1 MGKHLTGGL
10 IGAELNNLMQ
20 YTSHAP
26 PWLLHLLKTSFFMPC
41 SRHADSNKSECNQY
55 CLDCMGPALCPSCLG
70 HHKDHHIIQIRRS
83 SYHDVV
89 RVSEIQRVLDLN
101 GIQSYIINSARVIFI
116 NGRPQLRQGKGVTN
130 NCEICDRSLLDAFRF
145 CSLGCKLAGII
156 RYHPEMTF
164 LLEQSK
170 VNGLHVQ
177 CDDNNNAAGNKYH
190 NKSPKASIAEE
201 ANSLCK
207 RPRSIIGD
215 YVLKPKLNAL
225 RMMTLV
231 EDADNESEMS
241 SEMLSSSFMS
251 GEIKGPAGTND
262 NYQFDW
268 VEAYRVS
275 MELSMFNHHKAKLS
289 KLSPISTLHYYDSAA
304 NYTESISPPTPP
316 PIHRRSPNRRKGIPQ
331 RAHMGV

>member
-1 MGKHLTGGL
+1 MIMGKHLINGGL
-10 IGAELNNLMQ
+10 LAAELKNLMQ

-41 SRHADSNKSECNQY
+41 SIHADTNKSECNQY
-55 CLDCMGPALCPSCLG
+55 CLDCMGPALCPSCLVR
-70 HHKDHHIIQIRRS
+70 HKDHHVIQIRRS

-89 RVSEIQRVLDLN
+89 RVSEIQRALDLN

-130 NCEICDRSLLDAFRF
+130 NCKICDRSLLDAFRF

-156 RYHPEMTF
+156 RYYPEMTF

-170 VNGLHVQ
+170 PGVNVH
-177 CDDNNNAAGNKYH
+177 CEDNNIASSI
-190 NKSPKASIAEE
+190 NKSTKGSDAEE

-207 RPRSIIGD
+207 RPRSIVSNHIP
-215 YVLKPKLNAL
+215 KPKLAVRTNNRL
-225 RMMTLV
+225 STFI
-231 EDADNESEMS
+231 EDADDESELS
-241 SEMLSSSFMS
+241 SEMICSNFMTREL
-251 GEIKGPAGTND
+251 GGVK
-262 NYQFDW
+262 YQFDW

-275 MELSMFNHHKAKLS
+275 MEISKYNHHKAKLS
-289 KLSPISTLHYYDSAA
+289 KLSPISTLHFYNGGA
-304 NYTESISPPTPP
+304 NYPDSISPPTPP
-316 PIHRRSPNRRKGIPQ
+316 PIHRRSPNRRKGIPH

>member
-1 MGKHLTGGL
+1 M
-10 IGAELNNLMQ
+10 E

-41 SRHADSNKSECNQY
+41 TLHADSNKSECNQY
-55 CLDCMGPALCPSCLG
+55 CLDCMGHALCPSCLPS
-70 HHKDHHIIQIRRS
+70 HKDHHVIQIRRS

-164 LLEQSK
+164 LLEQSTK
-170 VNGLHVQ
+170 PLNVQNVYNGSI
-177 CDDNNNAAGNKYH
+177 
-190 NKSPKASIAEE
+190 KSMKSSDVEE
-201 ANSLCK
+201 TNTHCK
-207 RPRSIIGD
+207 RPRS
-215 YVLKPKLNAL
+215 LSTSNAKMQKPG
-225 RMMTLV
+225 MTNV
-231 EDADNESEMS
+231 MEHEDAEDDESGLS
-241 SEMLSSSFMS
+241 SEL
-251 GEIKGPAGTND
+251 INNYHVNID
-262 NYQFDW
+262 NGDACHIDW
-268 VEAYRVS
+268 VETYKIN
-275 MELSMFNHHKAKLS
+275 MELSMYNHHKAKLS
-289 KLSPISTLHYYDSAA
+289 KLLSPINTSHYYYDNSTVSLLHD
-304 NYTESISPPTPP
+304 NISPPTPP
-316 PIHRRSPNRRKGIPQ
+316 PIHRRSPNRRKGVPH